1 MTRQFSRAELLSRGA
16 KGGAALVVTT
26 STFGALAG
34 VAHADVLPDN
44 DLAYIRLLIAAELLG
59 ADFYDNALKA
69 QPYRDAGQKQL
80 ARAAFNEGEHYTALA
95 GIVTASNQ
103 IPAASA
109 DIDFVYPKDAFAT
122 TGTITRLAV
131 TLETL
136 FLGAYLGAVAGVQS
150 NTLRRPL
157 AQIAANQAQ
166 HLAVFSALLGR
177 TGFELSF
184 PAALSIGDASDG
196 LDAYTA

>member
-1 MTRQFSRAELLSRGA
+1 V
-16 KGGAALVVTT
+16 LVVTT

-34 VAHADVLPDN
+34 AARADVLPDN
-44 DLAYIRLLIAAELLG
+44 DLAYVRLLIAAELLG
-59 ADFYDNALKA
+59 ADFYDNALEA
-69 QPYRDAGQKQL
+69 QPYGAAGQKQL
-80 ARAAFNEGEHYTALA
+80 SRAAFNEGEHYTALA

-103 IPAASA
+103 IPATAA
-109 DIDFVYPKDAFAT
+109 DIDFVYPKDSFAT
-122 TGTITRLAV
+122 AGAITRLAV

-150 NTLRRPL
+150 STLRQPL
-157 AQIAANQAQ
+157 TQIAANQAQ

-184 PAALSIGDASDG
+184 PATLSIGDASDG